1 MQVLGTRAGGFRK
14 KPRSESP
21 IFFQHFRFLRP
32 FLAVDTRTFLYLH
45 VHPIGRLRHDPFPPF
60 RLQDTKFLIPL
71 KKIQLEI
78 LGLSSSQSQS
88 GSFALILGEKGGNRR
103 LPIIIGMF
111 EAQSIAIQIEKI
123 SPNRPLTHDLF
134 KSFAEHVHV
143 VILEVVISDLKEGV
157 FYSRIVCSD
166 GATTFDIDARP
177 SDAIAIGLRFGVP
190 IYTVESVL
198 SEAGIIL
205 SDLDEA
211 ESDTE
216 DEDDDEDDDNDTDSP
231 RAARTQPEPRDP
243 SGQVSMEELSK
254 MLSEALNREDYE
266 KAAKIRDELNKRNG

>member
-1 MQVLGTRAGGFRK
+1 M
-14 KPRSESP
+14 
-21 IFFQHFRFLRP
+21 
-32 FLAVDTRTFLYLH
+32 
-45 VHPIGRLRHDPFPPF
+45 
-60 RLQDTKFLIPL
+60 

-88 GSFALILGEKGGNRR
+88 GSFALILGEKTGNRR

-123 SPNRPLTHDLF
+123 NPNRPLTHDLF

-143 VILEVVISDLKEGV
+143 AVLEVLISDLKEGV
-157 FYSRIVCSD
+157 FYSKIVCTD
-166 GATTFDIDARP
+166 GATTFELDARP

-205 SDLDEA
+205 SDLDENA
-211 ESDTE
+211 DDDADEDDE
-216 DEDDDEDDDNDTDSP
+216 DEDDDTTGSP
-231 RAARTQPEPRDP
+231 KPEPTPRDP
-243 SGQVSMEELSK
+243 SGQVSLDELTK
-254 MLSEALNREDYE
+254 MLAQALEKEDYE

>member
-1 MQVLGTRAGGFRK
+1 M
-14 KPRSESP
+14 
-21 IFFQHFRFLRP
+21 
-32 FLAVDTRTFLYLH
+32 
-45 VHPIGRLRHDPFPPF
+45 
-60 RLQDTKFLIPL
+60 

-177 SDAIAIGLRFGVP
+177 SDAIAIGLRFSVP
-190 IYTVESVL
+190 IFTVESVL

-205 SDLDEA
+205 SDLDEGEGEA
-211 ESDTE
+211 DDEEDDE
-216 DEDDDEDDDNDTDSP
+216 DEDSDSP
-231 RAARTQPEPRDP
+231 RAARPQSEPRDP
-243 SGQVSMEELSK
+243 SGQVSLDELTK
-254 MLSEALNREDYE
+254 MLAQALEKEDYE

>member
-1 MQVLGTRAGGFRK
+1 M
-14 KPRSESP
+14 
-21 IFFQHFRFLRP
+21 
-32 FLAVDTRTFLYLH
+32 
-45 VHPIGRLRHDPFPPF
+45 
-60 RLQDTKFLIPL
+60 
-71 KKIQLEI
+71 KKIPLEI

-88 GSFALILGEKGGNRR
+88 GSFALILGEKHGNRR

-134 KSFAEHVHV
+134 KAFAEHVHV
-143 VILEVVISDLKEGV
+143 AILEVVISDLKEGV

-166 GATTFDIDARP
+166 GATTFEIDARP

-190 IYTVESVL
+190 IFTVESVL
-198 SEAGIIL
+198 GEAGIIL

-211 ESDTE
+211 NE
-216 DEDDDEDDDNDTDSP
+216 DEDDDDQDHDDDEDDDTP
-231 RAARTQPEPRDP
+231 RPTPRPTEPTEP
-243 SGQVSMEELSK
+243 SGQVPMEELSK
-254 MLSEALNREDYE
+254 MLSQALDKEDYE